1 MTCIQVHAQGHKL
14 NIGLDFSYGTHY
26 FNKDIS
32 NPFVGNLNLG
42 YEYMPSKYFGL
53 EVGAS
58 GGGFVHSFDF
68 GNDELRQIIDSYKGN
83 SFSIFIA
90 PKLYYNFDNMKSGK
104 EHHYLFLEAKLK
116 RAITQ
121 INHNIENNDKTKFS
135 KKHNIYEAK
144 MGYSY
149 PIDDS
154 WNLNFWVGYN
164 SFDFAIVN
172 PSVVDYKSST
182 PLQLG
187 IGFSYLLSK
196 RR

>member
-1 MTCIQVHAQGHKL
+1 
-14 NIGLDFSYGTHY
+14 
-26 FNKDIS
+26 
-32 NPFVGNLNLG
+32 
-42 YEYMPSKYFGL
+42 
-53 EVGAS
+53 
-58 GGGFVHSFDF
+58 
-68 GNDELRQIIDSYKGN
+68 
-83 SFSIFIA
+83 
-90 PKLYYNFDNMKSGK
+90 
-104 EHHYLFLEAKLK
+104 
-116 RAITQ
+116 
-121 INHNIENNDKTKFS
+121 
-135 KKHNIYEAK
+135 

-187 IGFSYLLSK
+187 IGFSYLVSK